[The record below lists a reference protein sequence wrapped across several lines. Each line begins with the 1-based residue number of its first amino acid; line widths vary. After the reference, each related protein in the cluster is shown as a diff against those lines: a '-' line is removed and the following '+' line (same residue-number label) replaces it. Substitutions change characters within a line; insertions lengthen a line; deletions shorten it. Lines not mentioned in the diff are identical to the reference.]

1 MSSTKRVAGIALISL
16 IIALISSPVNRV
28 SAAPSGQLLFEDGD
42 SSEDNQIV
50 VGGSASF
57 EVVFNNTAGAPLSDV
72 ASTIQYITLAAAN
85 LNPTRAVIQMGAKW
99 RIIPPGLSAARTQ
112 GTVTGLETYEVFA
125 PHNLAEPV
133 QMVTWS
139 LGPPSGSLE
148 QYTSPGDFSSDLKI
162 LRPGETVVLE
172 VTVQCLG
179 TVGDTRIW
187 LFYRAT
193 EHTPTVTPIGELS
206 QIQAE
211 SRNNLY
217 YSKRPGPSA
226 TPYWWPLHNSYD
238 PYDPDIN
245 SGHSYGQHSWER
257 IPTIRAYAKANKDV
271 HQTPAADPSSV
282 IHICGFKFTDTN
294 MDGEM
299 NAGEQGINGVGVTLL
314 GPDRETP
321 AEQAYPGSFQYPPPE
336 TNPTHSGENDLQGSY
351 CFNLV
356 DVLDGDYVF
365 YVKADEAGH
374 PRSTTSLLRGP
385 IALTAEGGQVYI
397 ATGNDFGN
405 MPSVVVGGE
414 LQVPEASRVTH
425 VSLYLALTAALIL
438 SLTLKFPGREGRQSH
453 RKQGPGGV
461 ET

>member
-1 MSSTKRVAGIALISL
+1 MPSTKRVAGIALISL

-425 VSLYLALTAALIL
+425 VSLYLALTAAVIL
-438 SLTLKFPGREGRQSH
+438 SLTLRTPGREGR
-453 RKQGPGGV
+453 
-461 ET
+461 

>member
-16 IIALISSPVNRV
+16 IIALYHSPVNRV

-42 SSEDNQIV
+42 SSEDNQIA

-85 LNPTRAVIQMGAKW
+85 LNPTRAVIQMEAKW

-112 GTVTGLETYEVFA
+112 GTVTGLETSEIFA
-125 PHNLAEPV
+125 PYSLAEPV

-139 LGPPSGSLE
+139 LGPPSEAIE
-148 QYTSPGDFSSDLKI
+148 QYISSDDFSQDLKV
-162 LRPGETVVLE
+162 LRPGETIVLE

-217 YSKRPGPSA
+217 YSKRPGLSA

-245 SGHSYGQHSWER
+245 SGHNYGQHSWER
-257 IPTIRAYAKANKDV
+257 TATVRAYAKANKDV
-271 HQTPAADPSSV
+271 HQTPAADTFSV

-294 MDGEM
+294 RDGEM
-299 NAGEQGINGVGVTLL
+299 NAGEQGINDVGIALL
-314 GPDRETP
+314 GPDGETP
-321 AEQAYPGSFQYPPPE
+321 AEQAYAGSFQYPLPE

-356 DVLDGDYVF
+356 DVLDGEYVF
-365 YVKADEAGH
+365 YVRADEAGH
-374 PRSTTSLLRGP
+374 PPNTTSLLIGP
-385 IALTAEGGQVYI
+385 IALSVEGGQVYMV
-397 ATGNDFGN
+397 TGNNFGN
-405 MPSVVVGGE
+405 MASVAVGGE
-414 LQVPEASRVTH
+414 LQIPEASRVIH
-425 VSLYLALTAALIL
+425 VSLFLALTTAVIL
-438 SLTLKFPGREGRQSH
+438 SLTLRTPERWSR
-453 RKQGPGGV
+453 
-461 ET
+461 